1 MESKSIKINYI
12 TDIMDIDFDVS
23 QNGFYHLI
31 YGSAV
36 LNSSIEINDD
46 IVKIVCLGLVEVI
59 NKNVLLYDGIKIMS
73 SFINRI
79 KNNGKWG
86 NVSEINL
93 VLDDFKFNLKNPK
106 FQEDGLSKLHITD
119 SRRELSYEDVLKS
132 IKSIGKFDFKNFNVT
147 EYSHPC
153 VFLRRCAD
161 SRCENFTDV
170 GFTFRVFDGF
180 TEFQVCGNKLP
191 AFSGKITPEIV
202 KFLYYVRYD
211 EVSRLVSST
220 MSLLEDRAFGILFEK
235 HFNVFILYPV
245 LVQKSMSVKF
255 EETHPYFGYYLSELS
270 KFMPNGIWF
279 KISESYSVTKNK
291 VVYYIKDLDVF
302 YLSIELLT
310 EYIRKYGKG
319 EVEYCIK
326 GYSWEISSRNG
337 KHFIINKNHIDIDTF
352 NILLRMARVNDMT
365 LSLKCGIIGDGY
377 TVSDSFVVIYSGY
390 RIVVN
395 NEYYFNYIKETFRK
409 ELDSVEIM
417 TSDIYLKDF
426 IK

>member
-1 MESKSIKINYI
+1 MESIKINYI
-12 TDIMDIDFDVS
+12 TDIADIDFDVS

-31 YGSAV
+31 YGGAV
-36 LNSSIEINDD
+36 LNSGIEINDSV
-46 IVKIVCLGLVEVI
+46 VKIVCLGLVEVI

-79 KNNGKWG
+79 KNNGKWS
-86 NVSEINL
+86 NISEINL
-93 VLDDFKFNLKNPK
+93 VLDDFKFNLKSPK

-153 VFLRRCAD
+153 VFLRRCTD

-170 GFTFRVFDGF
+170 GFTFRVLDGF
-180 TEFQVCGNKLP
+180 TKFQVCGNNFP
-191 AFSGKITPEIV
+191 VFSGKITPEIV

-220 MSLLEDRAFGILFEK
+220 MPLLEDGAFGVLFEK
-235 HFNVFILYPV
+235 YFNAFILYPV
-245 LVQKSMSVKF
+245 LVQKSISLKF
-255 EETHPYFGYYLSELS
+255 EETHPYFGYYLAELS
-270 KFMPNGIWF
+270 KFVPNGSWF
-279 KISESYSVTKNK
+279 KISSNYTVTKDK
-291 VVYYIKDLDVF
+291 VIHYVENMDVF
-302 YLSIELLT
+302 YLSIELLS

-319 EVEYCIK
+319 EVEYCVK
-326 GYSWEISSRNG
+326 GYSWEILSRDG
-337 KHFIINKNHIDIDTF
+337 QHFTIIKNHIDIDTF
-352 NILLRMARVNDMT
+352 KTLIGIAKINDMI
-365 LSLKCGIIGDGY
+365 LSLKCGIIGDGDN
-377 TVSDSFVVIYSGY
+377 VPDNFAVIYSGC

-395 NEYYFNYIKETFRK
+395 NEYYFYYIKETFRK

-417 TSDIYLKDF
+417 TSDVYLRDVVK
-426 IK
+426 

>member
-1 MESKSIKINYI
+1 MESVKINYI
-12 TDIMDIDFDVS
+12 TDVGDIDFDVS

-31 YGSAV
+31 YGGAV
-36 LNSSIEINDD
+36 LNSCVEITDG
-46 IVKIVCLGLVEVI
+46 VLKIAFLGLVEVI

-79 KNNGKWG
+79 KNNGKWS

-93 VLDDFKFNLKNPK
+93 VLDDFKFNLKSPK
-106 FQEDGLSKLHITD
+106 FQEDDLSKLHIID
-119 SRRELSYEDVLKS
+119 SRRELSYVDVLKS
-132 IKSIGKFDFKNFNVT
+132 IKSIGNFEFKNFNVT

-153 VFLRRCAD
+153 VFLRRCTD
-161 SRCENFTDV
+161 NRNENFTDV

-180 TEFQVCGNKLP
+180 TQFQVCGNNLP

-211 EVSRLVSST
+211 EVLSLVSST
-220 MSLLEDRAFGILFEK
+220 MPFLEDRAFGILFEK

-255 EETHPYFGYYLSELS
+255 EETHPYFGYYLAELS
-270 KFMPNGIWF
+270 KFVPNGSWF
-279 KISESYSVTKNK
+279 KISSNYTVTKDK
-291 VVYYIKDLDVF
+291 VIHYVENMDVF
-302 YLSIELLT
+302 YLSIELLS

-319 EVEYCIK
+319 EVEYCVK
-326 GYSWEISSRNG
+326 GYSWEISSRDGQN
-337 KHFIINKNHIDIDTF
+337 FTIIKNHIDIDTF
-352 NILLRMARVNDMT
+352 KTLIGIAKRNDMI
-365 LSLKCGIIGDGY
+365 LSLKCGIIGDGDN
-377 TVSDSFVVIYSGY
+377 VPDNFAVIYLGC

-395 NEYYFNYIKETFRK
+395 NEYYFDYIKETFRK

-417 TSDIYLKDF
+417 TSDVYLRDIVK
-426 IK
+426 

>member
-1 MESKSIKINYI
+1 MKSIKINYI
-12 TDIMDIDFDVS
+12 TDITDIDFDVS

-36 LNSSIEINDD
+36 LNSSIEINNDV
-46 IVKIVCLGLVEVI
+46 VKIVLLGLVEVT
-59 NKNVLLYDGIKIMS
+59 NRNVLLYDGIKIMS

-79 KNNGKWG
+79 KNNGKWS

-93 VLDDFKFNLKNPK
+93 VLDDFKFNLKSPK
-106 FQEDGLSKLHITD
+106 FQEDDLSKLHIID
-119 SRRELSYEDVLKS
+119 SRRELSYVDVLKS
-132 IKSIGKFDFKNFNVT
+132 IKSIGKFEFKNFNVT

-153 VFLRRCAD
+153 VFLRRCTD
-161 SRCENFTDV
+161 NRNENFTDV

-180 TEFQVCGNKLP
+180 THFQVCGNNLP

-211 EVSRLVSST
+211 EVLSLVSST
-220 MSLLEDRAFGILFEK
+220 MPLLEDRAFGILFEK

-255 EETHPYFGYYLSELS
+255 EETHPYFGYYLAELS
-270 KFMPNGIWF
+270 KFVPNGSWF
-279 KISESYSVTKNK
+279 KISSNYTVTKDK
-291 VVYYIKDLDVF
+291 VIHYVENMDVF
-302 YLSIELLT
+302 YLSIELLS

-319 EVEYCIK
+319 EVEYCVK
-326 GYSWEISSRNG
+326 GYSWEISSRDGQN
-337 KHFIINKNHIDIDTF
+337 FTIIKNHIDIDTF
-352 NILLRMARVNDMT
+352 KTLIGIAKRNDMI
-365 LSLKCGIIGDGY
+365 LSLKCGIIGDGDN
-377 TVSDSFVVIYSGY
+377 VPDNFAVIYLGC

-395 NEYYFNYIKETFRK
+395 NEYYFDYIKETFRK

-417 TSDIYLKDF
+417 TSDVYLKDF
-426 IK
+426 VK

>member
-1 MESKSIKINYI
+1 MKSIKINYI
-12 TDIMDIDFDVS
+12 TDITDIDFDVS

-36 LNSSIEINDD
+36 LNSSIEINNDV
-46 IVKIVCLGLVEVI
+46 VKIVLLGLVEVT
-59 NKNVLLYDGIKIMS
+59 NRNVLLYDGIKIMS

-79 KNNGKWG
+79 KNNGKWS

-93 VLDDFKFNLKNPK
+93 VLDDFKFNLNSPK
-106 FQEDGLSKLHITD
+106 FQEDDLSKLHIID
-119 SRRELSYEDVLKS
+119 SRRELSYVDVLKS
-132 IKSIGKFDFKNFNVT
+132 IKSIGKFEFKNFNVT

-153 VFLRRCAD
+153 VFLRRCTD
-161 SRCENFTDV
+161 NRNENFTDV

-180 TEFQVCGNKLP
+180 THFQVCGNNLP

-211 EVSRLVSST
+211 EVLSLVSST
-220 MSLLEDRAFGILFEK
+220 MPLLEDRAFGILFEK

-255 EETHPYFGYYLSELS
+255 EETHPYFGYYLAELS
-270 KFMPNGIWF
+270 KFVPNGSWF
-279 KISESYSVTKNK
+279 KISSNYNVTKDK
-291 VVYYIKDLDVF
+291 VIHYVENMDVF
-302 YLSIELLT
+302 YLSIELLS

-319 EVEYCIK
+319 EVEYCVK
-326 GYSWEISSRNG
+326 GYSWEISSRDGQN
-337 KHFIINKNHIDIDTF
+337 FTIIKNHIDIDTF
-352 NILLRMARVNDMT
+352 KTLIGIAKRNDMI
-365 LSLKCGIIGDGY
+365 LSLKCGIIGDGDN
-377 TVSDSFVVIYSGY
+377 VPDNFAVIYLGC

-395 NEYYFNYIKETFRK
+395 NEYYFDYIKETFRK

-417 TSDIYLKDF
+417 TSDVYLKDF
-426 IK
+426 VK

>member
-1 MESKSIKINYI
+1 MESIKINYI
-12 TDIMDIDFDVS
+12 TDIADIDFDVS

-31 YGSAV
+31 YGGAV
-36 LNSSIEINDD
+36 LNSGIEINDSV
-46 IVKIVCLGLVEVI
+46 VKIICLGLVEVI

-79 KNNGKWG
+79 KNNGKWS
-86 NVSEINL
+86 NISEINL
-93 VLDDFKFNLKNPK
+93 VLDDFRFNLKSPK

-153 VFLRRCAD
+153 VFLRRCTD

-170 GFTFRVFDGF
+170 GFTFRVLDGF
-180 TEFQVCGNKLP
+180 TEFQVCGNNFP
-191 AFSGKITPEIV
+191 VFSGKITPEIV

-220 MSLLEDRAFGILFEK
+220 MPLLEDGAFGVLFEK
-235 HFNVFILYPV
+235 YFNAFILYPV
-245 LVQKSMSVKF
+245 LVQKSISLKF
-255 EETHPYFGYYLSELS
+255 EETHPYFGYYLAELS
-270 KFMPNGIWF
+270 KFVPNGSWF
-279 KISESYSVTKNK
+279 KISSNYTVTKDK
-291 VVYYIKDLDVF
+291 VIHYVENMDVF
-302 YLSIELLT
+302 YLSIELLS

-319 EVEYCIK
+319 EVEYCVK
-326 GYSWEISSRNG
+326 GYSWEILSRDG
-337 KHFIINKNHIDIDTF
+337 QHFTIIKNHIDIDTF
-352 NILLRMARVNDMT
+352 KTLIGIAKINDMI
-365 LSLKCGIIGDGY
+365 LSLKCGIIGDGDN
-377 TVSDSFVVIYSGY
+377 VPDNFAVIYSGC

-395 NEYYFNYIKETFRK
+395 NEYYFYYIKETFRK

-417 TSDIYLKDF
+417 TSDVYLRDVVK
-426 IK
+426 